1 VVRTAFHSHSRPDA
15 LLANGG
21 KKTEFGQAALPAGL
35 RDRPQTTAVDTLV
48 AKSRQFFWYRP
59 MLSWTTAA

>member
-1 VVRTAFHSHSRPDA
+1 MHTLTDPLRGFA
-15 LLANGG
+15 
-21 KKTEFGQAALPAGL
+21 QAALPAGL